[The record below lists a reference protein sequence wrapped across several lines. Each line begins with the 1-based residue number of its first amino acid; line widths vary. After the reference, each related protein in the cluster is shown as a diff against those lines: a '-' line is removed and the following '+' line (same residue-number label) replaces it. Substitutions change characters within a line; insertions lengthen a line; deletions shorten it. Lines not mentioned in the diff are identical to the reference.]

1 MRPLNEA
8 LADRI
13 LAAAKAEFLQKG
25 FRRAS
30 VRGIAASAGVTTGAL
45 YRYYANKE
53 ALFEALVAAPADELY
68 QRYKA
73 FIEAISERGL
83 SEQLAYVS
91 GMMNASEDEESGFRY
106 IYRNYDAF
114 KLIACCAAGTKYEEY
129 AERLVDIETRSITK
143 LVRLMREEGRL
154 RNDVDET
161 VAHILAG
168 SMFAAVFEIIV
179 HDEPVETAM
188 RHILTLRDFCVA
200 GWHKI
205 LGLS

>member
-13 LAAAKAEFLQKG
+13 LTAAKTEFLQKG

-30 VRGIAASAGVTTGAL
+30 VRSIASAAGVTTGAL

-53 ALFEALVAAPADELY
+53 ALFDALVAAPADELY
-68 QRYKA
+68 QKYKD
-73 FIEAISERGL
+73 FIEAVSAREL

-114 KLIACCAAGTKYEEY
+114 KLIACCAAGTKYEGY
-129 AERLVDIETRSITK
+129 AERLVDIETRSTAE
-143 LVRLMREEGRL
+143 LVRLLRESGRL
-154 RNDVDET
+154 GADVDET
-161 VAHILAG
+161 VVHILAG
-168 SMFAAVFEIIV
+168 SMFAAVFEIIA
-179 HDEPVETAM
+179 HDEPMETAM

-205 LGLS
+205 LGFS